1 MGTTQRRAF
10 NSQFKLETVLE
21 CLRGHKSTAQIC
33 RERDITENL
42 LYRWKQQFYERAP
55 HLFDQ
60 GPAQPSHDA
69 AQDRIAELERMV
81 GRLTMELDILK
92 KAGTLLTSRSTGN
105 GR

>member
-1 MGTTQRRAF
+1 MGTTQRRIF
-10 NSQFKLETVLE
+10 TGQFKLETVLE
-21 CLRGHKSTAQIC
+21 YLRGHKPTAQIC

-60 GPAQPSHDA
+60 GLAQPGRDA
-69 AQDRIAELERMV
+69 AQERIAELERMV

-92 KAGTLLTSRSTGN
+92 KAGARLTSRSNGN

>member
-1 MGTTQRRAF
+1 MSTTQRRTF
-10 NSQFKLETVLE
+10 TGQFKLETVLDY
-21 CLRGHKSTAQIC
+21 LRGTKPTAQIC

-42 LYRWKQQFYERAP
+42 LYRWKQQFAERAP

-60 GPAQPSHDA
+60 GPARPDHDA
-69 AQDRIAELERMV
+69 AQERIAELERMV

-92 KAGTLLTSRSTGN
+92 KAGTLSMSRSTGN

>member
-1 MGTTQRRAF
+1 MSSTQRRSF
-10 NSQFKLETVLE
+10 SSQFKLETVVEYLQ
-21 CLRGHKSTAQIC
+21 GHKPTAQIC

-42 LYRWKQQFYERAP
+42 LSRWKQQFSERAP
-55 HLFDQ
+55 HLFEQ
-60 GPAQPSHDA
+60 GPAQPNHDA
-69 AQDRIAELERMV
+69 AQQRIAELERMV

>member
-1 MGTTQRRAF
+1 MSTTQRRAF
-10 NSQFKLETVLE
+10 SSQFKLETVLE
-21 CLRGHKSTAQIC
+21 YLRGQKPTAQIC
-33 RERDITENL
+33 RERDITEKL

-60 GPAQPSHDA
+60 APAQSSHDV
-69 AQDRIAELERMV
+69 AQQRIAELERMV

-92 KAGTLLTSRSTGN
+92 KVGPLLTSRLNGN

>member
-1 MGTTQRRAF
+1 MGTTQRRTF
-10 NSQFKLETVLE
+10 TGEFKLETVLE
-21 CLRGHKSTAQIC
+21 YLRGHKPTAQIC

-60 GPAQPSHDA
+60 GTTQPGHDA
-69 AQDRIAELERMV
+69 AQARLAELERMV

-92 KAGTLLTSRSTGN
+92 KAGARLTSRSNGN

>member
-1 MGTTQRRAF
+1 MSSTQRRSF
-10 NSQFKLETVLE
+10 SSQVKLETVVEYLQ
-21 CLRGHKSTAQIC
+21 GHKPTAQIC

-55 HLFDQ
+55 HLFEQ
-60 GPAQPSHDA
+60 GPAQPNYDT
-69 AQDRIAELERMV
+69 AQQRIAELERMV

-92 KAGTLLTSRSTGN
+92 KAGMLLTSRSNGN

>member
-1 MGTTQRRAF
+1 MGTTQRRTF
-10 NSQFKLETVLE
+10 TGQFKLDTVLE
-21 CLRGHKSTAQIC
+21 YLRGHKPTAQIC

-60 GPAQPSHDA
+60 GGAQSGHDA
-69 AQDRIAELERMV
+69 AQARIAELERMV

-92 KAGTLLTSRSTGN
+92 KAGALLTSRSNGN

>member
-1 MGTTQRRAF
+1 
-10 NSQFKLETVLE
+10 LETVLE
-21 CLRGHKSTAQIC
+21 DLRGPKPVAQIC

-60 GPAQPSHDA
+60 GPAQPRYDA
-69 AQDRIAELERMV
+69 AQERIAELERMV
-81 GRLTMELDILK
+81 GRLTMELDILN
-92 KAGTLLTSRSTGN
+92 KAGTLLTSRSSGN